1 MDEFEL
7 VFFDFGFGDGAGG
20 CWGWDD
26 VVIDI
31 ICRVIFSSFSVLF
44 IFFAIVVFIL

>member
-20 CWGWDD
+20 CWGWD

-44 IFFAIVVFIL
+44 IFFAVVVFILR